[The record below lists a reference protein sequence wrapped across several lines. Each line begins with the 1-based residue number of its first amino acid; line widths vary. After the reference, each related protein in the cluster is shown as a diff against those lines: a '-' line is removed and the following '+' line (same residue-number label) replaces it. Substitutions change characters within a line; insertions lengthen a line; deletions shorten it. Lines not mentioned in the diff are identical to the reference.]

1 MFWLSLAWKSAWSRK
16 YSLSLVAVS
25 VCLSV
30 IILLGVQQIRADAKQ
45 SFSNALSGVDLVVG
59 PRASQ
64 TDLLLYSVFQLGT
77 PTQNMSYSD
86 LQRINQ
92 LPAVAWTIPIQ
103 LGDSFDGF
111 PVMGTSLEFFK
122 HYKSSGKGLSFQ
134 VGQAF
139 EDPQANPGA
148 LMQVVVGS
156 EVANSKK
163 LKLNDAF
170 ALTHGYKAI
179 EETVHTDHPFKLVGI
194 LKPTGTPLDR
204 TVLISLEAFEALHV
218 GWGMGL
224 RPSAFDAKPDLQKD
238 LPDMA
243 ELTPSELTAVWVGLH
258 SRTTVFSARKAIESL
273 RLNPTSVPL
282 MAVLPGVALDEL
294 WQIVRVV
301 ENALIVMGALVAV
314 CSLLGVVSVLLVG
327 LSARRKELAIYRS
340 LGASPASI
348 FMTVVWETFLVGG
361 VAIAAGVMGAQF
373 LIFVFQ
379 DYLLQGFG
387 IQTQNG
393 WPGVDAWY
401 SIGLLLCCALLA
413 STLPAWRAY
422 RMSLSDGLNPPN

>member
-1 MFWLSLAWKSAWSRK
+1 
-16 YSLSLVAVS
+16 VS

-258 SRTTVFSARKAIESL
+258 SRATVFSARKAIESL

-348 FMTVVWETFLVGG
+348 FMTVVWETFLVCG

>member
-1 MFWLSLAWKSAWSRK
+1 MFWLNLAWKSAWSRK

-30 IILLGVQQIRADAKQ
+30 IILLGVQQVRTDAKH

-59 PRASQ
+59 PRGSQ

-77 PTQNMSYSD
+77 PTQNMSYTD
-86 LQRINQ
+86 LQRITQ

-111 PVMGTSLEFFK
+111 PVMGTSIEFFK
-122 HYKSSGKGLSFQ
+122 HYKSSGKNLSFQ
-134 VGQAF
+134 VGHAF
-139 EDPQANPGA
+139 EDPQVNPSA
-148 LMQVVVGS
+148 LTQVVIGS
-156 EVANSKK
+156 EVAISKK

-179 EETVHTDHPFKLVGI
+179 EETVHADHPFKLVGI

-204 TVLISLEAFEALHV
+204 SVLISLEAFEALHV

-224 RPSAFDAKPDLQKD
+224 RPSAFDVKPNLQKD
-238 LPDMA
+238 LPEIK
-243 ELTPSELTAVWVGLH
+243 ELKPSELTAVWVGLH
-258 SRTTVFSARKAIESL
+258 SRTAVFSARKAIESL
-273 RLNPTSVPL
+273 RLNSTSVPL

-301 ENALIVMGALVAV
+301 ENALIVIGALVAV

-340 LGASPASI
+340 LGARPASI
-348 FMTVVWETFLVGG
+348 FMTVAWETFLVCGL
-361 VAIAAGVMGAQF
+361 AIAAGVMGAQL

-379 DYLLQGFG
+379 DYLLQSFG

-393 WPGVDAWY
+393 WPGIDAWY

-422 RMSLSDGLNPPN
+422 RMSLSDGLNPTN

>member
-1 MFWLSLAWKSAWSRK
+1 
-16 YSLSLVAVS
+16 
-25 VCLSV
+25 
-30 IILLGVQQIRADAKQ
+30 
-45 SFSNALSGVDLVVG
+45 
-59 PRASQ
+59 
-64 TDLLLYSVFQLGT
+64 
-77 PTQNMSYSD
+77 
-86 LQRINQ
+86 
-92 LPAVAWTIPIQ
+92 
-103 LGDSFDGF
+103 
-111 PVMGTSLEFFK
+111 
-122 HYKSSGKGLSFQ
+122 
-134 VGQAF
+134 
-139 EDPQANPGA
+139 
-148 LMQVVVGS
+148 
-156 EVANSKK
+156 
-163 LKLNDAF
+163 
-170 ALTHGYKAI
+170 
-179 EETVHTDHPFKLVGI
+179 
-194 LKPTGTPLDR
+194 
-204 TVLISLEAFEALHV
+204 
-218 GWGMGL
+218 
-224 RPSAFDAKPDLQKD
+224 
-238 LPDMA
+238 
-243 ELTPSELTAVWVGLH
+243 
-258 SRTTVFSARKAIESL
+258 
-273 RLNPTSVPL
+273 

-340 LGASPASI
+340 LGARPASI
-348 FMTVVWETFLVGG
+348 FMTVVWETFLVCG

>member
-1 MFWLSLAWKSAWSRK
+1 
-16 YSLSLVAVS
+16 
-25 VCLSV
+25 
-30 IILLGVQQIRADAKQ
+30 
-45 SFSNALSGVDLVVG
+45 
-59 PRASQ
+59 
-64 TDLLLYSVFQLGT
+64 
-77 PTQNMSYSD
+77 MSYTD

-122 HYKSSGKGLSFQ
+122 HYQSSGKDLSFQ

-139 EDPQANPGA
+139 EDPQANPGS
-148 LMQVVVGS
+148 LMQVVIGS

-163 LKLNDAF
+163 LKLNDTF

-204 TVLISLEAFEALHV
+204 SVLISLEAFEALHI
-218 GWGMGL
+218 GWGIGL

-238 LPDMA
+238 LPSVA
-243 ELTPSELTAVWVGLH
+243 ELKPSELTAVWVGLH
-258 SRTTVFSARKAIESL
+258 SRATVFSARKAIESL
-273 RLNPTSVPL
+273 RLNSTSVPL

-340 LGASPASI
+340 LGARPASI
-348 FMTVVWETFLVGG
+348 FMTVVWETFLVCG

-401 SIGLLLCCALLA
+401 SIGLLLSCALLA